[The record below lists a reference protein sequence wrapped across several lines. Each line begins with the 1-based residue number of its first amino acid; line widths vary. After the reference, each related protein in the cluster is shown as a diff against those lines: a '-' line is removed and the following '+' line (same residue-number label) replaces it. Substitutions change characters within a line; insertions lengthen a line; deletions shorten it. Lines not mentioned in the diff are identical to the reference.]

1 VDGVTQG
8 EGDQLAPSRTSL
20 GQEQLTRLLS
30 VGRSLVSELDLE
42 TVLHQVLDTAR
53 ELTSARFAA
62 LGILDEHKRELER
75 FLTIGLGDEARR
87 TIGPL
92 PRGHGVL
99 GELIRNPQPLRL
111 ADVTE
116 HPRSYGF
123 PPGHPPMTTFLGVP
137 VSVRGEAYGNLYLTD
152 KAGGEEFTE
161 SDEQLVVVLSEWAAV
176 AIDNARLY
184 ENVERRRAELERAVR
199 GLEATSAISRAVGF
213 ETELNR
219 VLELI
224 VKRGR
229 AMSEARSFL
238 VLLQQDGMLCVEAA
252 AGEVGSGVVG
262 TTIPV
267 ETSLAG
273 NVATTGAGEHVADL
287 GARVGH
293 GLDPVTGGARSA
305 VVVALGFRGRA
316 RGVLIALDRMR
327 DGPAFDLE
335 DEHLLASFA
344 ASAAIAIATA
354 QSVEAERL
362 RHSMRASE
370 EERARWARELHDE
383 TLQELGALKVML
395 DAACQTQ
402 DADRMTSSI
411 DTAISQIELSIR
423 NLQALITELRPA
435 ALDQIGLAPA
445 LEALLKR
452 VAATSGVHI
461 DADVSLETEESR
473 LHPEIER
480 TVYRL
485 IQESLTNVIK
495 HSEAAN
501 VNLEIAEAA
510 GWIKLSVV
518 DDGVGFDPAQ
528 ITAGFGLVGMQD
540 RVALVGGKVSVESSP
555 GAGTTV
561 HAEVPARRD
570 DSGEPETGPSIPP
583 AGDVDQLAG

>member
-1 VDGVTQG
+1 VDVVTQG
-8 EGDQLAPSRTSL
+8 DGDQLAAARTSL
-20 GQEQLTRLLS
+20 GQEQLARLLA
-30 VGRSLVSELDLE
+30 VGRALVSELDLE
-42 TVLHQVLDTAR
+42 SVLNQVLSTAR

-111 ADVTE
+111 PDVTE

-184 ENVERRRAELERAVR
+184 EAVERRRAELERAVR

-262 TTIPV
+262 TQIPV
-267 ETSLAG
+267 ESSLAG

-293 GLDPVTGGARSA
+293 GLDSITGGARSA

-395 DAACQTQ
+395 DAARQTH
-402 DADRMTSSI
+402 DANRMTTSI

-501 VNLEIAEAA
+501 VNLEVAEAA

-518 DDGVGFDPAQ
+518 DDGAGFDPAQ

-570 DSGEPETGPSIPP
+570 DSGEPETDPSVPP